1 VALERSKRSVGHD
14 PFRYRWNIRQALSL
28 EQICLLLSVL
38 LPLPPR
44 RLEDVLAQIAYYQRR
59 HAAARICH
67 RQRTERWIADMD
79 APRGSRTR
87 PIAPPIKA

>member
-1 VALERSKRSVGHD
+1 V
-14 PFRYRWNIRQALSL
+14 LSL
-28 EQICLLLSVL
+28 EQVCLLLSVL

-44 RLEDVLAQIAYYQRR
+44 RLADVLAQIAYYQRR

-79 APRGSRTR
+79 ALAGSCTR
-87 PIAPPIKA
+87 PVAPPLKA

>member
-1 VALERSKRSVGHD
+1 V
-14 PFRYRWNIRQALSL
+14 LSL

-59 HAAARICH
+59 HAAARTSHH
-67 RQRTERWIADMD
+67 RRTERWIADMD
-79 APRGSRTR
+79 ALGGSRTR